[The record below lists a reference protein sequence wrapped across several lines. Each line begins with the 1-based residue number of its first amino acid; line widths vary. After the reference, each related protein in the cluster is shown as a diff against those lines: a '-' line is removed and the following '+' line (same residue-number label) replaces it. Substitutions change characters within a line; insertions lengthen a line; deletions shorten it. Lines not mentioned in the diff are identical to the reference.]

1 MVRQTQGGLP
11 DAEKLYRRAP
21 QIREKA
27 LAPNHLEVARTL
39 ELYAGL
45 LFQMKRE
52 KEEAKMQQRASSMRG
67 SQPAKP

>member
-1 MVRQTQGGLP
+1 MVRQSQGGLP
-11 DAEKLYRRAP
+11 DAEKLYRRAL

-27 LAPNHLEVARTL
+27 LGPNHLEVARTL

-52 KEEAKMQQRASSMRG
+52 KEGAKMQQRASSMRG